1 MLGSRR
7 DDRRPERHSTEER
20 VNRKA
25 SLRDSGVELTRSWR
39 DTLPAGGRDA
49 LRQLFLLLGCYAA
62 YDVARVVVRGR
73 DVTAIADAKA
83 IINTEKALHMYVEP
97 FIQAKVSYLHVAVQG
112 MNWFYANAHLP
123 ATILILTWIY
133 LYRHETWSFFRNWFL
148 TMNALAMTVFAILPV
163 APPRLVPTSG
173 VVDTLFLYSP
183 HNYSTGILSF
193 VTNQY
198 AALPSLHIGYAVF
211 LSLTV
216 FLLSSNRVARTLAVL
231 YPIIV
236 LLAIVVTG
244 NHYLLD
250 AVAGVVVLGVAFVA
264 NYSVAPQRVPAVITV
279 STRDRRD

>member
-1 MLGSRR
+1 M
-7 DDRRPERHSTEER
+7 
-20 VNRKA
+20 
-25 SLRDSGVELTRSWR
+25 TRSWR

-250 AVAGVVVLGVAFVA
+250 AAGGVVVLGVAFVA